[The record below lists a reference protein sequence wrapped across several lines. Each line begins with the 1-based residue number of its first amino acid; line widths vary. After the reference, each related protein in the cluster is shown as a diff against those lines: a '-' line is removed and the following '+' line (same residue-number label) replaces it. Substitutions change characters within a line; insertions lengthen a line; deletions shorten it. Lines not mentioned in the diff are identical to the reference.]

1 MPRVVR
7 SLLADDDLDKIWA
20 YIDAD
25 NPAAAEKFMRSLT
38 RTFEMLARHE
48 GLGTTRPQIAET
60 VRVFPVGRYLILFRR
75 FEGGIEVI
83 RVMRSARDTRNIE
96 LE

>member
-1 MPRVVR
+1 MRRVVR
-7 SLLADDDLDKIWA
+7 SLLADDDLDNIWN

-48 GLGTTRPQIAET
+48 GLGTTRPFINES

-75 FEGGIEVI
+75 IADGIEVD
-83 RVMRSARDTRNIE
+83 RVMHSARNLRDIE